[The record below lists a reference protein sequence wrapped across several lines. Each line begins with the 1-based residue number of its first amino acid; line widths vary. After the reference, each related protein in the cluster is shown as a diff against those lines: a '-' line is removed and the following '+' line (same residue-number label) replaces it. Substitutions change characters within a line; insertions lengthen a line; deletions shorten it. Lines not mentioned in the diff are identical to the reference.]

1 VLRYV
6 GDMRALKLRRA
17 GSRVRAI
24 AGEMFQRGSGDWKQ
38 YRSMFDLSKCDE
50 IDLHFGKRDRS
61 VLSYG
66 EAMRELTGIIEGG
79 LSEAQRNGRSYV
91 MFIHGK
97 STSRRGKKTARSQ
110 VRNFMRSKAGTPL
123 IERKDCIQHETV
135 FVAKIRP
142 LIAVEA
148 S

>member
-1 VLRYV
+1 
-6 GDMRALKLRRA
+6 
-17 GSRVRAI
+17 
-24 AGEMFQRGSGDWKQ
+24 MFQRGSGDWKQ

-79 LSEAQRNGRSYV
+79 LSEAQRNDRSYV

-97 STSRRGKKTARSQ
+97 STSRRGKKTARSGPEFYAFEG
-110 VRNFMRSKAGTPL
+110 RNTT
-123 IERKDCIQHETV
+123 H
-135 FVAKIRP
+135 
-142 LIAVEA
+142 
-148 S
+148 